1 MKPDELMQTIY
12 LGDRGCKSILIDG
25 WNDLVKLEITCVS
38 RVRSATWDFYTDEDL
53 ENGKLV
59 FSGVTQIIFDPPGCM
74 PNSYIDVISVKEV
87 EDSLFEFIFSVGASA
102 PKGDTLVASINI
114 HARQL
119 HLEAR
124 EGNIFS
130 E

>member
-25 WNDLVKLEITCVS
+25 WNDLVKLEITCIS

-59 FSGVTQIIFDPPGCM
+59 FFRHHTN
-74 PNSYIDVISVKEV
+74 NS
-87 EDSLFEFIFSVGASA
+87 
-102 PKGDTLVASINI
+102 
-114 HARQL
+114 
-119 HLEAR
+119 
-124 EGNIFS
+124 
-130 E
+130 